1 MTIYLDMDGTIANL
15 YGVENWLEYLINE
28 DTFPYKAAEP
38 LIDMAYFN
46 ELCIQ
51 LQNKGIKIGIISWLS
66 RGGSKE
72 YNKEV
77 RKVKKE
83 WLARN
88 VGIKFDEVHIVKYG
102 TKKNYVAN
110 DKLGILFDDEI
121 QNRENWKGNSYNE
134 KEIFEILEEL
144 LR

>member
-1 MTIYLDMDGTIANL
+1 MTVYFDMDGTIANF

-28 DTFPYKAAEP
+28 NTFPYKAAEP
-38 LIDMAYFN
+38 LVDMSYFS
-46 ELCIQ
+46 ELCLK
-51 LQNKGIKIGIISWLS
+51 LQNRGVKIGIISWLS
-66 RGGSKE
+66 RNGSKE

-88 VGIKFDEVHIVKYG
+88 VNIKFDEIHIIKYG
-102 TKKNYVAN
+102 TRKNYVAS

-134 KEIFEILEEL
+134 TEIFEILEKL

>member
-1 MTIYLDMDGTIANL
+1 MR
-15 YGVENWLEYLINE
+15 LINADLIMDKEIE
-28 DTFPYKAAEP
+28 DLLEWEEQQR
-38 LIDMAYFN
+38 I
-46 ELCIQ
+46 
-51 LQNKGIKIGIISWLS
+51 NKGIKIGIISWLS
-66 RGGSKE
+66 RSGSKE

-77 RKVKKE
+77 RDVKKE

-88 VGIKFDEVHIVKYG
+88 VNFEFDEIHIVKYG